1 MRGHAFCWFS
11 LLMILVMASYLA
23 WFLGADVRVFGGN
36 DSFEVVAFIAML
48 IAGSVAIA
56 CARSSW
62 RTGRLNVAD

>member
-1 MRGHAFCWFS
+1 
-11 LLMILVMASYLA
+11 
-23 WFLGADVRVFGGN
+23 VRVFGGN

-62 RTGRLNVAD
+62 RAGRLNVAD